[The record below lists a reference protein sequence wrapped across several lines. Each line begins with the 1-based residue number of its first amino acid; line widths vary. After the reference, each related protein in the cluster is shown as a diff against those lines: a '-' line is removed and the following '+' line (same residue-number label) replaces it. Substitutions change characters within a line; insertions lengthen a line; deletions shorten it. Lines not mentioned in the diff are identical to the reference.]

1 MSRKELIQQLRL
13 ASPCEVEWDSMIG
26 NDRVRFCEH
35 CRLSVH
41 HVDSLNRKQLRRLI
55 ARSHG
60 RLCVNYTRA
69 NVQPEVAFP
78 ILHKIGRRTSALAAG
93 AFSATL
99 GISTATAATQSS
111 LRRPSLPD
119 AVVSAAV
126 LNEHFSTGGTGT
138 LRGRVFD
145 PNNAVITFAT
155 VTLTNAETS
164 EQLYTGTSGDGEYA
178 FEGLQ
183 PGTYTLKIDAQGFA
197 TQQVTNIVIKAD
209 ADSRMDQTL
218 SIAEVTAEVTVES
231 PPVVSTGGAVAMV
244 MPSDPLVKAAMEDDL
259 EALNAALT
267 ANHDANVRD
276 KDAHTTALE
285 YAVRNGNREM
295 VQVLLWAKVDV
306 NARDEHGQTVLM
318 MLSDKV
324 TSEIVWDLVNA
335 GAKVN
340 LRDKDG
346 DTALISTAEEN
357 NVDALKAL
365 LDAGAKVDAANND
378 GETALMKAASN
389 GLVNNVRALILAGAN
404 VNARDQK
411 GKTALMYADEGAVV
425 RLLKTHGAIEFV
437 MEEKQ

>member
-1 MSRKELIQQLRL
+1 MSRKELIQQLRI

-69 NVQPEVAFP
+69 NVLPEVAFP

-93 AFSATL
+93 AFSASL
-99 GISTATAATQSS
+99 SISTATAATQSS
-111 LRRPSLPD
+111 FRRPSLPD

-155 VTLTNAETS
+155 VTLTNVETG
-164 EQLYTGTSGDGEYA
+164 ELLNAGTSSDGEYR
-178 FEGLQ
+178 FDGLQ
-183 PGTYTLKIDAQGFA
+183 PGTYTLKIDAQGFT
-197 TQQVTNIVIKAD
+197 TQQVANIVIKAD
-209 ADSRMDQTL
+209 DDSRMDQTL
-218 SIAEVTAEVTVES
+218 SIAEVTAEVTIES
-231 PPVVSTGGAVAMV
+231 PPVISGGGAVAVV

-267 ANHDANVRD
+267 AKPDPNVRD
-276 KDAHTTALE
+276 KDSHTTALE

-295 VQVLLWAKVDV
+295 LQALLWAKVDV
-306 NARDEHGQTVLM
+306 NAKDEDGQTVLM

-404 VNARDQK
+404 VNARDK
-411 GKTALMYADEGAVV
+411 DGKTALMHADGTAVA
-425 RLLKTHGAIEFV
+425 RLLKAHGAIEFV
-437 MEEKQ
+437 VEEKQ